1 MLAYVCDFCGKVLS
15 SATNTIDRK
24 ENPYF
29 AIINVDFAD
38 KEKQY
43 HCCKSCLDNLIKGT
57 SPQIEIEN
65 VMKAKKVVNEWP
77 EPVERPFE
85 KR

>member
-15 SATNTIDRK
+15 SATNSIDRK
-24 ENPYF
+24 ANPYF

-43 HCCKSCLDNLIKGT
+43 HACKECLDNLIKGSSVQT
-57 SPQIEIEN
+57 EVEN
-65 VMKAKKVVNEWP
+65 VIKAKKVVKEWRDH
-77 EPVERPFE
+77 E
-85 KR
+85 